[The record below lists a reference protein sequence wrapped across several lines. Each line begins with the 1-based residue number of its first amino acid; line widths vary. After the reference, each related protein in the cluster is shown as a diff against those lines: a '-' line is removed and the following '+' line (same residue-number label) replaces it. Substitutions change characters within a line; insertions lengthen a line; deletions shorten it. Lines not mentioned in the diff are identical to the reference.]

1 MALAGSLSTRTGG
14 RGWGAASWA
23 YAAGFFAFLYLPLAI
38 LVVLSFN
45 DSLVVS
51 LPFEGFT
58 FKWYEV
64 VFTTPQLFHAL
75 LNSLLLGI
83 VAACIATTLALTLG
97 LGFRRE
103 FRLKPLLLQAILV
116 PIIVPGIIGGIML
129 LISFGYLGV
138 RFSLATTVLV
148 AHVNWV
154 LPFAFLTLYPR
165 LHRFDRSIEEAAMDL
180 GARPFTVFRRIVLPL
195 IKPGILATLLFG
207 FTLSFDEFV
216 RTFFVVGTE
225 RTIPV
230 HLWSIIIE
238 NLAPYLPAV
247 GVIIMAISALASLF
261 GFVLSGRTER
271 AHKPGAQAG

>member
-1 MALAGSLSTRTGG
+1 MALADAMQARAGG
-14 RGWGAASWA
+14 RGWTIALWA
-23 YAAGFFAFLYLPLAI
+23 YAVAFFSFLYLPLCI
-38 LVVLSFN
+38 LMVLSVN
-45 DSLVVS
+45 DSLVAS

-58 FKWYEV
+58 LKWYEV

-75 LNSLLLGI
+75 LNSLVLGI
-83 VAACIATTLALTLG
+83 VVACISTALALTLG

-116 PIIVPGIIGGIML
+116 PIIIPGIIGGIVL

-138 RFSLATTVLV
+138 RFNLATTVLV
-148 AHVNWV
+148 AHVNWA

-195 IKPGILATLLFG
+195 IKPGILATLLFS

-216 RTFFVVGTE
+216 RTLFVIGTE

-261 GFVLSGRTER
+261 GFVLSGRSER
-271 AHKPGAQAG
+271 AQKRSARAG

>member
-1 MALAGSLSTRTGG
+1 MALADAVQSKTGS
-14 RGWGAASWA
+14 RGWAAA
-23 YAAGFFAFLYLPLAI
+23 MYVYAAAFFCFLYLPLTI

-45 DSLVVS
+45 DSSVVS
-51 LPFEGFT
+51 LPFERFT
-58 FKWYEV
+58 VKWYGV

-75 LNSLLLGI
+75 LNSLLLG
-83 VAACIATTLALTLG
+83 VVVACIATALALTLG

-103 FRLKPLLLQAILV
+103 FRLKPLLLQIILV

-138 RFSLATTVLV
+138 RFNLATTVLV

-195 IKPGILATLLFG
+195 IKPGILATLLFS
-207 FTLSFDEFV
+207 FTLSFDEFI
-216 RTFFVVGTE
+216 RTVFVIGTD

-247 GVIIMAISALASLF
+247 GVIIMAISSLASLF
-261 GFVLSGRTER
+261 GFVVSSRSER
-271 AHKPGAQAG
+271 KPKQAVAGG

>member
-1 MALAGSLSTRTGG
+1 MALADAL
-14 RGWGAASWA
+14 AAGHANRRWSVALWL
-23 YAAGFFAFLYLPLAI
+23 YAAVFFCFLYLPLAI

-51 LPFEGFT
+51 LPFERFT

-64 VFTTPQLFHAL
+64 VFTTPQLLYAL
-75 LNSLLLGI
+75 LNSLLLGVV
-83 VAACIATTLALTLG
+83 VALIATALALTLG

-116 PIIVPGIIGGIML
+116 PIIVPGIIGGIVL
-129 LISFGYLGV
+129 LISFGYLGIA
-138 RFSLATTVLV
+138 FSLVTTVLV
-148 AHVNWV
+148 AHVNWA

-180 GARPFTVFRRIVLPL
+180 GARPVTVFRRIVLPL
-195 IKPGILATLLFG
+195 IKPGILATLLFS

-216 RTFFVVGTE
+216 RTVFVIGTE

-247 GVIIMAISALASLF
+247 GVIIMAISALASFF
-261 GFVLSGRTER
+261 GFVLSGRSER
-271 AHKPGAQAG
+271 TPKRAKPTA